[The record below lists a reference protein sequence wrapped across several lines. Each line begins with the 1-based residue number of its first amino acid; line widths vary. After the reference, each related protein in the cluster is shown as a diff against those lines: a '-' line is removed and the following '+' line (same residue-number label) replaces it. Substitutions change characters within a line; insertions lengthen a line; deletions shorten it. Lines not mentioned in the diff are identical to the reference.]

1 MSDFPQA
8 HTTHTTTTTT
18 TTVTGGRVHLD
29 VSYIKTVPG
38 ILRIVEI
45 VLCIIL
51 FICSVSA
58 CSVIT
63 SIGQCGWSSFV
74 GFMGFILVIA
84 WLLFYLF
91 HIHEMAA
98 NVPWLLIELI
108 FYAIWTFFLLV
119 AGIALAVLSA
129 NASGWG
135 GWWSKVSSGA
145 GAGSFFAFAAAI
157 VFGFHTFLIFR
168 DWRSR
173 SVAARGPIQGHP

>member
-45 VLCIIL
+45 VLCLIL

-58 CSVIT
+58 CSVLWHF
-63 SIGQCGWSSFV
+63 GNCGWGGFV
-74 GFMGFILVIA
+74 GFLGFFLVLA
-84 WLLFYLF
+84 WLFFYLF
-91 HIHEMAA
+91 HVHDAA
-98 NVPWLLIELI
+98 PNVPWLLIELI

-119 AGIALAVLSA
+119 AGIALAVL
-129 NASGWG
+129 ASDWG
-135 GWWSKVSSGA
+135 NDYWGSKIRSGA

-157 VFGFHTFLIFR
+157 VFGFHTFLVFR
-168 DWRSR
+168 DWRNR
-173 SVAARGPIQGHP
+173 SPRGPIQGHP